1 MNYKEFMAGDM
12 TPGDVKL
19 DLKNGNSFTKPNRE
33 QQMKHTAK
41 WAQARYKL
49 NDVFPSDK
57 G

>member
-33 QQMKHTAK
+33 QQMKYKAK